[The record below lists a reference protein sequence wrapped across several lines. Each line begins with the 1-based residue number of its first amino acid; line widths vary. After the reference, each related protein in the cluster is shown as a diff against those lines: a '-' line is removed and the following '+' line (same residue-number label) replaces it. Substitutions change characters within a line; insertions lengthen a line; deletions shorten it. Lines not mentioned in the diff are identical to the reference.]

1 MMRLW
6 PSVDNAKAAE
16 SAALGA
22 TSACLLIAVT
32 DLAIGITAMVTH
44 HPAIGLDEWVIVDA
58 IAFLTIGAYIFW
70 KHSRVAAVMGLL
82 LFMVEAAFKIS
93 QEGIKFH
100 PIQFVFL
107 LCFLHGIRGTFACAD
122 WAYAERS

>member
-1 MMRLW
+1 MTRLW
-6 PSVDNAKAAE
+6 PSVDNVKAAE

-44 HPAIGLDEWVIVDA
+44 HPVIGLDRWVIVDA
-58 IAFLTIGAYIFW
+58 IAFLTIGAYIFS

-82 LFMVEAAFKIS
+82 LFMVEVAFKIS

-107 LCFLHGIRGTFACAD
+107 LCFLHGIRGTFAYWDEAT
-122 WAYAERS
+122 EVQL

>member
-1 MMRLW
+1 MTRLW
-6 PSVDNAKAAE
+6 PSVDNVKAAE

-82 LFMVEAAFKIS
+82 LFSFTETMTWGCETS
-93 QEGIKFH
+93 
-100 PIQFVFL
+100 P
-107 LCFLHGIRGTFACAD
+107 FACNTSATFCCTCI
-122 WAYAERS
+122 SLSPTT